1 MTSTVDVAAPRE
13 RMLHII
19 VNPASGNGRAGRSWH
34 GLAADLSLRGFDFEV
49 RFTEKRGDATA
60 FARDYAERGA
70 ATVLAVGGDGTVNEI
85 VNGLICDG
93 ALVNPETRLAIA
105 STGTGKDL
113 VRTLGT
119 RSLASTLDAL
129 EAGHEITIDVGKIT
143 FHAVED
149 GAPLSRYFTNVAD
162 LGLGADVARRIENA
176 SSGKALGGLVS
187 YLVQAVKTIRVFEGK
202 EIRLAL
208 DGVETFEG
216 RAQMVVF
223 CNGRYFAGGMHIA
236 PDASLHDGLLD
247 VFVLEDVSRRELLS
261 SLLPRVYLGRHV
273 GRKGVHRFKSA
284 SARVDTPD
292 PFLVELDGEQPGS
305 SPVEVEV
312 LPGALTVVALNGAG

>member
-1 MTSTVDVAAPRE
+1 LTSTVDVGAPRE
-13 RMLHII
+13 RMLHVI

-34 GLAADLSLRGFDFEV
+34 GLAADLSQRGFNFEV
-49 RFTEKRGDATA
+49 RFTEKRGDATE
-60 FARDYAERGA
+60 FARAYAERGA
-70 ATVLAVGGDGTVNEI
+70 GTILAVGGDGTVNEI
-85 VNGLICDG
+85 VNGMLRDG
-93 ALVNPETRLAIA
+93 AAVNSETRLAIA

-119 RSLASTLDAL
+119 RSLAGTLDAL
-129 EAGHEITIDVGKIT
+129 EAGHVITIDVGRIT
-143 FHAVED
+143 YHDVESD
-149 GAPLSRYFTNVAD
+149 APVSRYFTNVAD

-176 SSGKALGGLVS
+176 SSGKAFGGLVS

-208 DGVETFEG
+208 DGAETFEG

-247 VFVLEDVSRRELLS
+247 IFVLEDVSRRELLS

-273 GRKGVHRFKSA
+273 GRKGVHHFKSA
-284 SARVDTPD
+284 SAQVATPE
-292 PFLVELDGEQPGS
+292 PFLVELDGEQPGA
-305 SPVEVEV
+305 SPVDVEI
-312 LPGALTVVALNGAG
+312 LPGALNVVAPAGRH